1 MLTSIGQIPAQ
12 AAARYGGAT
21 ALAIGGREF
30 SFADLDQ
37 RVGRLANGLH
47 QLGVRE
53 GDRVTLYSPNCWEWI
68 VSYYAVLR
76 LGAVINPINMMLTP
90 EETEYVVRDCGVRDI
105 LLRIGSPR
113 S

>member
-12 AAARYGGAT
+12 AAARYGEAT
-21 ALAIGGREF
+21 ALVIDGQEI

-47 QLGVRE
+47 KLGVRK

-76 LGAVINPINMMLTP
+76 LGVDLPSHIEKLTRQS
-90 EETEYVVRDCGVRDI
+90 E
-105 LLRIGSPR
+105 
-113 S
+113 